1 MSTETTFVC
10 DCCLRKADN
19 RVGWAHISVNW
30 ADGDRQVMPDEVR
43 DLCEICWSPLQQLL
57 NSSLSNMPGSEVHK
71 HADHRIQICKRIGRS
86 AQSVGRN
93 GAMWH
98 VHDVSIVGPSATS
111 SKLS

>member
-43 DLCEICWSPLQQLL
+43 DLCEIC
-57 NSSLSNMPGSEVHK
+57 
-71 HADHRIQICKRIGRS
+71 
-86 AQSVGRN
+86 
-93 GAMWH
+93 
-98 VHDVSIVGPSATS
+98 
-111 SKLS
+111 